1 MMQYTVPW
9 YDMAPNTERIEA
21 VQRVHDVI
29 FSQVMAIAHS
39 MIELGCSKSNA
50 REFVYRMCVIHQLSE
65 RQRQQLLSHLIR
77 FLYSLIPFIILM
89 ST

>member
-1 MMQYTVPW
+1 MIQYGTPW
-9 YDMAPNTERIEA
+9 HEMNSTNERNEA
-21 VQRVHDVI
+21 VQRVHDII

-39 MIELGCSKSNA
+39 MIELGCAKSSA

-77 FLYSLIPFIILM
+77 
-89 ST
+89 